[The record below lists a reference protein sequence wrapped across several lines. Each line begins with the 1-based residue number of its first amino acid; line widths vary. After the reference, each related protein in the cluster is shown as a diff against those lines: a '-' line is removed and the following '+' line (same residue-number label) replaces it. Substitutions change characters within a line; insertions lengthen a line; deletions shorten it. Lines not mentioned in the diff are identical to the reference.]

1 MPHPAPRIGSGEQAA
16 ARAARPPAPAVRRR
30 HVGRHRPQ
38 IMPSARSP
46 FRPGDWQSS
55 KSHSHRRP
63 PPRSR
68 AFPPRPGVGSTVQ
81 AVTDEE
87 APPYHPHDGRRLD
100 GTARGLDGKTSPKPA
115 GGRRES
121 TRPVSVDRSAFVRQ
135 WLSAAELVAWPGS
148 CAHCACDVRNPSQ
161 EASAAGRARLDGCHL
176 RAHAVRLSLCR

>member
-1 MPHPAPRIGSGEQAA
+1 MGAGSKPQLEPPARPLPQYADDTSVATGRKLCRAPAHRSDLAIG
-16 ARAARPPAPAVRRR
+16 RAANRTVTDGP
-30 HVGRHRPQ
+30 HH
-38 IMPSARSP
+38 
-46 FRPGDWQSS
+46 D
-55 KSHSHRRP
+55 
-63 PPRSR
+63 R
-68 AFPPRPGVGSTVQ
+68 AHFHPGVGSTVQ